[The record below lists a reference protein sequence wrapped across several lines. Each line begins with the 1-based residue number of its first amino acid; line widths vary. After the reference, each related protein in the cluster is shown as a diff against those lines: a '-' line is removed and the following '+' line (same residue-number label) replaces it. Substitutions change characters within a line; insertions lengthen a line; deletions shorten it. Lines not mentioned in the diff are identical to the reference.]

1 MTGVKYH
8 FNFDYET
15 FLFRYMY
22 WTDWGE
28 IPKIERAGMDGNQL
42 QRSVIVKDN
51 IYWPNGLTLDYE
63 DSQIYW
69 ADAKLTFIH
78 SCNFDGSNRRVVI
91 SGNLPHPFALTLY
104 DRTLYWTDW
113 KDQSIHSCD
122 KITGS
127 NRKTIYREIY
137 SPMDIHSFNARRQ
150 PKGNGVIFDIVVVYL
165 LHYTENNSETV
176 CLEYSRPWI

>member
-1 MTGVKYH
+1 
-8 FNFDYET
+8 
-15 FLFRYMY
+15 MY

-28 IPKIERAGMDGNQL
+28 MPKIERAGMDGNQF
-42 QRSVIVKDN
+42 QRSVIIKDN

-91 SGNLPHPFALTLY
+91 AGNLPHPFALTLY

-113 KDQSIHSCD
+113 RDRSIHSCD

-127 NRKTIYREIY
+127 NRKTIHREIY

-150 PKGNGVIFDIVVVYL
+150 PKGNGVVFDIQSNLYL
-165 LHYTENNSETV
+165 AKKKSVSTNPTDTNFL
-176 CLEYSRPWI
+176 CRP